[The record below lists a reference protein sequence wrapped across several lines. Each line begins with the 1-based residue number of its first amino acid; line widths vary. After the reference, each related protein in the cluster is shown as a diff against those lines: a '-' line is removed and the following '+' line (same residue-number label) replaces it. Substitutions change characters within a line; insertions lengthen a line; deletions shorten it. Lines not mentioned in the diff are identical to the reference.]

1 MRTIFRGLGVAVL
14 SASVVVAPTIVGPKA
29 LTAAYALCAPDERID
44 GRTAEMA
51 KRRVESAGYS
61 NVQMEHKGCDNVWHG
76 FAARGG
82 TSTRVA
88 VSPSGEVMPEG
99 D

>member
-1 MRTIFRGLGVAVL
+1 M
-14 SASVVVAPTIVGPKA
+14 VGPKA
-29 LTAAYALCAPDERID
+29 LTAAYAICAEGERID
-44 GRTAEMA
+44 GTTAEIA
-51 KRRVESAGYS
+51 KRRIESAGYTQ
-61 NVQMEHKGCDNVWHG
+61 VRMEHKGCDNFWHG
-76 FAARGG
+76 FATKGG